1 MQAVRLFLFVFVLAL
16 PWASA
21 APQQDNREAKAASR
35 RPVAPNIILIT
46 LDTTRADRMG
56 FLGSKWGL
64 TPNLDTLAKQSIVFT
79 RAYAQVP
86 LTTPSHATLLTGT
99 YPQFNHVEVLRD
111 PLAADLPYVPAL
123 LRSQGYQTAA
133 FIGSMVLDPTSGA
146 PGFDRGFD
154 VYDAGFHL
162 ARPGEDRYHSEERRA
177 EDVAGRALGWFSQNS
192 ISQNTNDA
200 PRKPFFLWLHFFD
213 AHDPYDPPKPFKDR
227 YKSAPYDGEI
237 AYTDAVVGKV
247 VEALK
252 RRGLFENSVIAI
264 AADHGEAFG
273 EHGETRHGLL
283 LYDETIHVPLLL
295 KLPAG
300 KFAGER
306 IDARVA
312 LADVAPTLLQ
322 AVNIAVPSTMQ
333 AQSLFPLMD
342 VHSRNGADHAI
353 YSETEYAH
361 RTLGWSELRSWRAG
375 KYLYVHAPKQEL
387 YDQTVDPGALDNIA
401 PTSKAVA
408 DTLDAQMSS
417 FRHETTSGSVEQT
430 KIDPAQAESL
440 HALGYLA
447 SDGGKE
453 NRVDKPQVDPKDKVE
468 VVNLL
473 QEALVALEANRYEDA
488 MAAVNKVVRDPD
500 AVNAYME
507 FGTALV
513 QHKQYQEAVPLLRK
527 AVEKLP
533 ASAAA
538 HYQLG
543 LALINTGQWEA
554 ALPEMQAAV
563 ALKPDS
569 ASLHFNLA
577 AVNTRL
583 KHLPEAMAEC
593 EKALKID
600 PDHFDANLTYG
611 KLLLQQGDN
620 EAALSRLRHAVAVNP
635 ESAEA
640 HYFLGVAFDKLGET
654 ESAIRER
661 QKVAD
666 LKATAPK

>member
-1 MQAVRLFLFVFVLAL
+1 MQAVRQILLVICSDAAL
-16 PWASA
+16 GSA
-21 APQQDNREAKAASR
+21 ALSQRAYSRAAKR
-35 RPVAPNIILIT
+35 NPPNIILIT

-56 FLGSKWGL
+56 FLGSKRGL
-64 TPNLDTLAKQSIVFT
+64 TPNLDALAKQGVVFT

-86 LTTPSHATLLTGT
+86 LTTPSHAALLTGT

-111 PLAADLPYVPAL
+111 PLATNLPYLPEL
-123 LRSQGYQTAA
+123 LRLQGYQTAA
-133 FIGSMVLDPTSGA
+133 FIGSMILDPTSGA

-154 VYDAGFHL
+154 VYDAQFHL
-162 ARPGEDRYHSEERRA
+162 ARPGEYRYHSEERRA
-177 EDVAGRALGWFSQNS
+177 EDVAGRALAWISQNS
-192 ISQNTNDA
+192 TGQKTTGD
-200 PRKPFFLWLHFFD
+200 PRKPFFVWLHFFD
-213 AHDPYDPPKPFKDR
+213 AHDPYDPPKLFKDR

-237 AYTDAVVGKV
+237 AYTDSVVGHV
-247 VEALK
+247 MEVLK

-295 KLPAG
+295 KLPTEEFAG
-300 KFAGER
+300 KR
-306 IDARVA
+306 IDEKVA

-322 AVNIAVPSTMQ
+322 AANVPVPSTMQ
-333 AQSLFPLMD
+333 ARSLFTLMD
-342 VHSRNGADHAI
+342 VHSRNETERAV

-387 YDQTVDPGALDNIA
+387 YDQTVDPGALKNIA

-417 FRHETTSGSVEQT
+417 FRHETTGDGVEQT

-453 NRVDKPQVDPKDKVE
+453 NRIEKPQVDPKDKVE
-468 VVNLL
+468 IVNLL
-473 QEALVALEANRYEDA
+473 QEALVALEAQRYDDA

-500 AVNAYME
+500 ASNAYLE

-513 QHKQYQEAVPLLRK
+513 QHKRYQDAVPLLRK

-533 ASAAA
+533 DSAAA

-563 ALKPDS
+563 TLKPDS
-569 ASLHFNLA
+569 ASLHFYLA

-583 KHLPEAMAEC
+583 KNTREAMAEC

-611 KLLLQQGDN
+611 KLLLQQGDA
-620 EAALSRLRHAVAVNP
+620 EAALARLRHAVAVNP

-640 HYFLGVAFDKLGET
+640 HYFLALAFEKLGET
-654 ESAIRER
+654 ESATRER
-661 QKVAD
+661 QKAAE
-666 LKATAPK
+666 LKGKSSQ